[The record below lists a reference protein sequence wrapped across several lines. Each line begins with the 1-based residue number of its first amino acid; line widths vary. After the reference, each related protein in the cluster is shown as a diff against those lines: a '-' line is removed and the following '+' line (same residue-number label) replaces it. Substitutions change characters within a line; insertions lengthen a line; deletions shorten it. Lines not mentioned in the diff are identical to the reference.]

1 VQALDAQAD
10 LAADLATAT
19 RDHRQSGAWYAWY
32 VVVFLTLAATI
43 SIIDRQ
49 ILALM
54 IGPVKRDLGVSDTMM
69 GLLGGLA
76 FTLFYTL
83 LTWPM
88 ARWADRGSR
97 RKIISLGIFFWSLA
111 TISCGLAASYGEL
124 FAARMIVG
132 VGEASLYPAALSL
145 LSDYFDRS
153 RLPLAIGIFS
163 TASFIGIGLANI
175 LGGLIIQYLAGSPS
189 LALPLFG
196 VVRSWQAMFI
206 IVGLPGI
213 LISLLG
219 LTVREPPRTGQ
230 AQAVTPLPGR
240 PPMAALSFFR
250 QRIAFLAFIFASLIA
265 LAIQAWAFF
274 FWIVELLVRHH
285 TVTRSLAGMSFGSCV
300 LVFGTLGSV
309 TGGIV
314 SGRMMR
320 TGKPDATLRLTLVIA
335 LLQIP
340 VAIITPIMAGFWPT
354 MLMVCA
360 LLFLMGW
367 PGGLLTAALQ
377 LVVPNEFRG
386 RIVALYFIVVNF
398 VSFSCGPLFAGFI
411 SDHIFGNSGLGP
423 TLALMAAILYPL
435 AALLI
440 WRCLPHFQRAL
451 AAAEV
456 WQQPLVRAGER

>member
-1 VQALDAQAD
+1 VRPVPAID
-10 LAADLATAT
+10 ATADIAAT
-19 RDHRQSGAWYAWY
+19 ARGSQGRTGAIYAWY
-32 VVVFLTLAATI
+32 VAVFLTLAATI

-54 IGPVKRDLGVSDTMM
+54 IGPVKRDLGVSDTLM

-88 ARWADRGSR
+88 ARLADRGSR
-97 RKIISLGIFFWSLA
+97 RNIIGLGIFFWSLA
-111 TISCGLAASYGEL
+111 TISCGLAATYGEL

-132 VGEASLYPAALSL
+132 VGEATLYPAALSL

-163 TASFIGIGLANI
+163 TASFVGIGLANI
-175 LGGLIIQYLAGSPS
+175 LGGMIIQYLAGSPS

-213 LISLLG
+213 LVSMLA
-219 LTVREPPRTGQ
+219 LTVREPPRTGR
-230 AQAVTPLPGR
+230 AQAVGSTAGQ

-250 QRIAFLAFIFASLIA
+250 QRFVFLAFIFGSLIA
-265 LAIQAWAFF
+265 LAIHAWAFF
-274 FWIVELLVRHH
+274 FWIVELMVRQH
-285 TVTRSLAGMSFGSCV
+285 TVSRAFIGMSFGSCA
-300 LVFGTLGSV
+300 LVFGTLGSI
-309 TGGIV
+309 TGGII
-314 SGRMMR
+314 SSRMMR
-320 TGKPDATLRLTLVIA
+320 NGRADATLRLTLVIA
-335 LLQIP
+335 LVLIP
-340 VAIITPIMAGFWPT
+340 IGTITPLMAGFWPT
-354 MLMVCA
+354 LLMVGA
-360 LLFLMGW
+360 QLFLMGW
-367 PGGLLTAALQ
+367 PAGLLTAALQ

-398 VSFSCGPLFAGFI
+398 VSFSCGPFFAGFL
-411 SDHIFGNSGLGP
+411 SDHVFGNSGLGA
-423 TLALMAAILYPL
+423 TLSLMAAMLYPL
-435 AALLI
+435 AAFLI

-456 WQQPLVRAGER
+456 WQKPPVRAGER

>member
-1 VQALDAQAD
+1 MISPPAFDS
-10 LAADLATAT
+10 AANPTAPARGTRWSTAT
-19 RDHRQSGAWYAWY
+19 WYPWY

-54 IGPVKRDLGVSDTMM
+54 IGPVKHDLGVSDTLM

-88 ARWADRGSR
+88 ARLADRGSR
-97 RKIISLGIFFWSLA
+97 RKIITLGIFFWSLA
-111 TISCGLAASYGEL
+111 TISCGLAANYGEL
-124 FAARMIVG
+124 FVARMFVG

-153 RLPLAIGIFS
+153 RLPLAIGVFS
-163 TASFIGIGLANI
+163 TASFLGIGLANI
-175 LGGLIIQYLAGSPS
+175 LGGLVIQYLAGSPS

-213 LISLLG
+213 LVSLLG
-219 LTVREPPRTGQ
+219 LTVREPPRTGR
-230 AQAVTPLPGR
+230 AQAAAPLTGQRPTP
-240 PPMAALSFFR
+240 ALAFFR
-250 QRIAFLAFIFASLIA
+250 QRIAFLALIFGSLIA
-265 LAIQAWAFF
+265 LAIEAWAFF
-274 FWIVELLVRHH
+274 FWIVELLVRQHS
-285 TVTRSLAGMSFGSCV
+285 VARSLVGLSFGSCA
-300 LVFGTLGSV
+300 LVFGTLGSIA
-309 TGGIV
+309 GGMI
-314 SGRMMR
+314 SARMMR
-320 TGKPDATLRLTLVIA
+320 AGNADATLRLTLMIA
-335 LLQIP
+335 LLEIP
-340 VAIITPIMAGFWPT
+340 MGILTPIVPGFWPA
-354 MLMVCA
+354 MVMVAA

-398 VSFSCGPLFAGFI
+398 VSFTCGPLFGGFI
-411 SDHIFGNSGLGP
+411 SDHIFRKSGLGP
-423 TLALMAAILYPL
+423 TLSLMAAILFPC
-435 AALLI
+435 AAFLI
-440 WRCLPHFQRAL
+440 WRCLPHFRRAL
-451 AAAEV
+451 AAAEA
-456 WQQPLVRAGER
+456 WQKPHPVSKDS

>member
-1 VQALDAQAD
+1 MRPAEALDARNPGAALARELPRRAD
-10 LAADLATAT
+10 
-19 RDHRQSGAWYAWY
+19 QWYPWY

-54 IGPVKRDLGVSDTMM
+54 IGPVKHDLGVSDTLM

-88 ARWADRGSR
+88 ARLADQRSR
-97 RKIISLGIFFWSLA
+97 RNIVVLGIFFWSLA
-111 TISCGLAASYGEL
+111 TISCGLAVSYRDL

-153 RLPLAIGIFS
+153 RLPLAIGVFS
-163 TASFIGIGLANI
+163 TASFVGIGLANI
-175 LGGLIIQYLAGSPS
+175 LGGLVIQYLAGSPS
-189 LALPLFG
+189 VALPIFG

-213 LISLLG
+213 VVSLLG
-219 LTVREPPRTGQ
+219 LTVREPPRTGR
-230 AQAVTPLPGR
+230 AQAVTSSRNARPLT
-240 PPMAALSFFR
+240 ALSFFR
-250 QRIAFLAFIFASLIA
+250 ERIAFLALIFGALIA

-274 FWIVELLVRHH
+274 FWIVESLVREHS
-285 TVTRSLAGMSFGSCV
+285 VTRSLVGMSFGSCA

-309 TGGIV
+309 VGGIV

-320 TGKPDATLRLTLVIA
+320 AGKADATLRLTLVIA

-340 VAIITPIMAGFWPT
+340 MGIITPIMAGFWPA
-354 MLMVCA
+354 MVMVAA

-398 VSFSCGPLFAGFI
+398 VSFSCGPLFGGFI
-411 SDHIFGNSGLGP
+411 SDHVFGKSGLGP
-423 TLALMAAILYPL
+423 TLSLMAAILYPC
-435 AALLI
+435 AALAI
-440 WRCLPHFQRAL
+440 WRCLPHFRRAL
-451 AAAEV
+451 AAAEA
-456 WQQPLVRAGER
+456 WQKPQTVGGDR